1 MPKHFSYILIVI
13 VTIQIVF
20 SFFYSSEILNQNGQ
34 LYKNQLEYQ
43 KLKIENQTLE
53 KKFTDLTSIN
63 QLNIE
68 QQKQSFIY
76 VNQKINLK

>member
-1 MPKHFSYILIVI
+1 MPKHFTYILVII

-34 LYKNQLEYQ
+34 LYQNQLDYQ
-43 KLKIENQTLE
+43 KLKIENQSLE

-63 QLNIE
+63 QLVIE
-68 QQKQSFIY
+68 QQKQPFIY
-76 VNQKINLK
+76 INQKVNLK

>member
-1 MPKHFSYILIVI
+1 MPKHFTYILIVI
-13 VTIQIVF
+13 ITIQIVF

-34 LYKNQLEYQ
+34 LYQNQLEYQ

-53 KKFTDLTSIN
+53 KKITDLTSIN

>member
-1 MPKHFSYILIVI
+1 MPKHFTYILILI

-34 LYKNQLEYQ
+34 LYQNQLEYQ
-43 KLKIENQTLE
+43 NLKIENQTLE

>member
-1 MPKHFSYILIVI
+1 MPKHFTYILVVI

-34 LYKNQLEYQ
+34 LYQNQLEYQ
-43 KLKIENQTLE
+43 NLKIENQTLE

-76 VNQKINLK
+76 INQKINLK